1 MKKVLSYLSLLGLS
15 LLFIFVPS
23 VQASSLLDSIVE
35 NSGGQIIFRN
45 PEVDGQYREL
55 PNFPIQVSLEQ
66 LDSDQPQIRMVWN
79 LDDASKDEVMPIEIE
94 EIEPTEVPVLPDGEN
109 YQSTIAIT
117 IPDPPRDYYQGTIYL
132 TDLAS
137 MGGVQMLIPNYAGN
151 VEESQQGYYQV
162 LSEVIPDNSAD
173 LNIADLDQAMA
184 VWQEN
189 MGQEYIR
196 YYPQDDQAVVNS
208 FSQEVLTHMAFEG
221 ESIDLNNAEGYR
233 LYAIYSTVGTD
244 SYNQVGPITY
254 VMVDVEGTPQV
265 WVSLDSQRNETF
277 NFKLTEN
284 VDIKDVFGQW
294 YYQADAE

>member
-15 LLFIFVPS
+15 LLFIFLPS

-35 NSGGQIIFRN
+35 NSGGQIIFQN

-66 LDSDQPQIRMVWN
+66 LDTDQPQIRMVWN

-94 EIEPTEVPVLPDGEN
+94 EIEPTEVPVLPDGES

-221 ESIDLNNAEGYR
+221 EPIDLNNAEGYR
-233 LYAIYSTVGTD
+233 LHAIYSTIGTD

-265 WVSLDSQRNETF
+265 WVSQDSQRNETF